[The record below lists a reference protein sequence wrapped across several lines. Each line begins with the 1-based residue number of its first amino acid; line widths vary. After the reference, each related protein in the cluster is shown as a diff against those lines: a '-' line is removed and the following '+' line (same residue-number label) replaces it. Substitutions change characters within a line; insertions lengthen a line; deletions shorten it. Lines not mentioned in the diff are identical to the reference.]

1 MAANDISDV
10 KYGATQVLF
19 NAASTGEL
27 EAVRY
32 LLKQGADV
40 NAESS
45 SGKTPLLYACIGGNE
60 ADVVTLLLESTNAN
74 VDVHIEERQTPLM
87 ETVKTGH
94 VGVAKILLD
103 WRANQLIHRFTDD
116 IRYQSPLFMT
126 VGANI
131 DQVNSIDISSF
142 LLIIKN

>member
-19 NAASTGEL
+19 NLRYFSASTGEL
-27 EAVRY
+27 AAVRY

-45 SGKTPLLYACIGGNE
+45 SGKTPLLYACIGGYE
-60 ADVVTLLLESTNAN
+60 DVVTLLLESTNAN

-87 ETVKTGH
+87 EAVKAGH

-103 WRANQLIHRFTDD
+103 CRANQLIHRFTDD
-116 IRYQSPLFMT
+116 IRY
-126 VGANI
+126 
-131 DQVNSIDISSF
+131 
-142 LLIIKN
+142 